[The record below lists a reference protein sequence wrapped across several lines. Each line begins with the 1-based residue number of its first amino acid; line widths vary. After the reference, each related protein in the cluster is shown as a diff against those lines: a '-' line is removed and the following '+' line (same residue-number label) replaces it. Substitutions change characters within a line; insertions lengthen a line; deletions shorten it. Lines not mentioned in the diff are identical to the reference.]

1 MHLIHDIW
9 HDSVFDTST
18 VHLLAINKLSQ
29 TKCCN
34 KILEEKATLVK
45 TELRLSQ
52 FSVPSA
58 SSDHSNAQPPH
69 TEKLHF
75 RNTRN
80 TWERAKVRGEGSRVS
95 SACIFLN
102 ALERQQKWMTTQ
114 KCKIRLN
121 HKNILD
127 QRRHANCSQT
137 KHFTFRKF
145 RFFLSLSINC
155 NSPTIK
161 QSPKL
166 MNIKP
171 GLQ

>member
-1 MHLIHDIW
+1 MLNGAAGVYVHNDARIVMHRQENKMHLIHDIW

-80 TWERAKVRGEGSRVS
+80 TWERAQVRGEGSRVS
-95 SACIFLN
+95 SACI
-102 ALERQQKWMTTQ
+102 
-114 KCKIRLN
+114 
-121 HKNILD
+121 
-127 QRRHANCSQT
+127 
-137 KHFTFRKF
+137 
-145 RFFLSLSINC
+145 
-155 NSPTIK
+155 K
-161 QSPKL
+161 QS
-166 MNIKP
+166 
-171 GLQ
+171 QAVQQSSFFFF